1 MLKLNIRHSLPQI
14 GLRIQHS
21 RVEEAHDQQ
30 PVMTAHR
37 RQAQSQKW
45 ITQPKID
52 INAYQSR
59 HVYGN
64 STMGDFTKEN
74 GQRGQSDV
82 QEAISSHAQESWS
95 MINNAAKTGNYVRTR
110 AEQKRQ
116 ADIMQQRYL
125 VAIGIPD
132 PTTTLERPSELIGDI
147 DVGETNIN
155 FDVASWPTVRITTGS
170 VETYIQDRGFL
181 RQWTTQDRFDI
192 YA

>member
-1 MLKLNIRHSLPQI
+1 MLRLNIRHSLPQI

-30 PVMTAHR
+30 PVMTGHR

-45 ITQPKID
+45 ITQPEID

-59 HVYGN
+59 HAYGN
-64 STMGDFTKEN
+64 STMGDFAREN
-74 GQRGQSDV
+74 GQRGLSDV
-82 QEAISSHAQESWS
+82 QSAISKKAQESWS
-95 MINNAAKTGNYVRTR
+95 MINNAAKSGNYVRNR
-110 AEQKRQ
+110 AEQDRQ
-116 ADIMQQRYL
+116 AEIMEQRYL
-125 VAIGIPD
+125 VAVGIPD

-147 DVGETNIN
+147 DVGETNTD
-155 FDVASWPTVRITTGS
+155 FDVASWPTIRITTGS
-170 VETYIQDRGFL
+170 VETYLQDRGFL

>member
-21 RVEEAHDQQ
+21 RVEQAHDEQ
-30 PVMTAHR
+30 PVMTGRR

-64 STMGDFTKEN
+64 STGIDFAREN
-74 GQRGQSDV
+74 GRRGLSDV

-95 MINNAAKTGNYVRTR
+95 MINNAAKSGNYVRNR
-110 AEQKRQ
+110 AEQDRQ
-116 ADIMQQRYL
+116 ADIMKQRYI
-125 VAIGIPD
+125 VAVGIPD
-132 PTTTLERPSELIGDI
+132 PTTTLERPSEVIGDI
-147 DVGETNIN
+147 DVGETNIE
-155 FDVASWPTVRITTGS
+155 FDVASWPTIRISPGS